1 MTTKRRTTA
10 GNTTVPTNGEAPAPA
25 APKITHEPDPRR
37 ALKLVKQLMAI
48 EGPSGREA
56 AVARY
61 VKDALVEAGLDPAAI
76 EHDTAHNKTRIA
88 GEVGNLIVTLPGTIR
103 APRRMLSAH
112 LDTVPI
118 CVGAQPIERYDYLVS
133 GNPHTGLGADNRGG
147 VAVVLTAALEILRN
161 ELPHPPLTFFW
172 PVQEEVGIDGV
183 RNAQLSRLKRPKLA
197 FNWDGGTPDKLT
209 VGATGAYRLTI
220 DIAGIASHAGI
231 APEQG
236 VSAIV
241 IASLAIADLYRH
253 GWHGLIRKGRSEGT
267 SNIGVIQGGAAT
279 NVVTEHV
286 QIRAEA
292 RSHDPK
298 FRDRILAEIEA
309 AFHKAT
315 DAVEDATGRKGK
327 VTIESH
333 IDYESFELDDD
344 EPCVL
349 AAEAAVRASGD
360 EPTRAIADGGLDAN
374 WLTSRGIPTV
384 SLGCGQ
390 QNAHTIL
397 ERLYIPWYQQACRI
411 ALCLAT
417 ATESSDG

>member
-1 MTTKRRTTA
+1 MPAKSRTNATSKTA
-10 GNTTVPTNGEAPAPA
+10 PSKDATPPSA
-25 APKITHEPDPRR
+25 AAAITHEPDKKK
-37 ALKLVKQLMAI
+37 ALKLVRQLMAI

-56 AVARY
+56 AVATA
-61 VKDALVEAGLDPAAI
+61 VTEALVEAGLDPAAI
-76 EHDTAHNKTRIA
+76 VHDTANKKTRIA
-88 GEVGNLIVTLPGTIR
+88 GEVGNLIVTLPGNIR

-118 CVGAQPIERYDYLVS
+118 CVGAQPTERYDYLVS
-133 GNPHTGLGADNRGG
+133 GNPHTGLGADNRAG

-161 ELPHPPLTFFW
+161 DLPHPPLTFFW

-183 RNAQLSRLKRPKLA
+183 RNAQLSKLKRPKLA
-197 FNWDGGTPDKLT
+197 FNWDGGTPEKLT
-209 VGATGAYRLTI
+209 VGATGAYRLTV
-220 DIAGIASHAGI
+220 DITGHPSHAGI

-236 VSAIV
+236 VSAIA

-253 GWHGLIRKGRSEGT
+253 GWHGKIKKGRSEGT

-286 QIRAEA
+286 QVRAEA
-292 RSHDPK
+292 RSHDAK

-309 AFHKAT
+309 AFQKAA
-315 DAVEDATGRKGK
+315 DSVEDATGRKGT
-327 VTIESH
+327 VAVDAH
-333 IDYESFELDDD
+333 IDYEAFQLADD

-349 AAEAAVRASGD
+349 AAESAVRASGE

-397 ERLYIPWYQQACRI
+397 ERMYIPWFHQACRI

-417 ATESSDG
+417 ATESD